1 VTTIAWLLGPELID
15 RRRLG
20 EGTSQRSEWSTR
32 AGITARCG

>member
-20 EGTSQRSEWSTR
+20 EAS
-32 AGITARCG
+32 ITAIRVVNSRWDNRSVR